1 MSKGTVEKYALL
13 FVVCGIVF
21 AANYAQ
27 YQVSGLAHLVVSDLH
42 LTSAEFSAVLF
53 APFVPAVVFGMP
65 VGVLRRSIWREG
77 ARNSSHRR
85 FLQLQRLLAR
95 SAHRLR
101 RCSQR
106 PCFWARHHAS

>member
-42 LTSAEFSAVLF
+42 RDLGRAFQPSCLPCLFLPLYSACLSAF
-53 APFVPAVVFGMP
+53 APIDMA
-65 VGVLRRSIWREG
+65 
-77 ARNSSHRR
+77 
-85 FLQLQRLLAR
+85 
-95 SAHRLR
+95 
-101 RCSQR
+101 
-106 PCFWARHHAS
+106 

>member
-42 LTSAEFSAVLF
+42 LTSAEF
-53 APFVPAVVFGMP
+53 
-65 VGVLRRSIWREG
+65 
-77 ARNSSHRR
+77 
-85 FLQLQRLLAR
+85 
-95 SAHRLR
+95 
-101 RCSQR
+101 
-106 PCFWARHHAS
+106 